1 MGQLSSPTAMERRK
15 GVRKEQKEGKK
26 EKGIKKEGK
35 EGGKRGTKEGRKT
48 SVSWKVQHQN
58 TEKMKKSSTRT

>member
-26 EKGIKKEGK
+26 EKGIKKEG
-35 EGGKRGTKEGRKT
+35 GKRGTKEGRKT
-48 SVSWKVQHQN
+48 SVSWKVQLQN